1 MVNASIF
8 SVDSLKTGKSDE
20 TPPSLT
26 GKLGLKLSATNAVA
40 VVFLRIARTVD
51 ASDDPALPSGSNV
64 RRVSPPF
71 WIRLRNPVAKGFDPS
86 YAVVALRSKS
96 P

>member
-1 MVNASIF
+1 M
-8 SVDSLKTGKSDE
+8 DD
-20 TPPSLT
+20 
-26 GKLGLKLSATNAVA
+26 
-40 VVFLRIARTVD
+40 
-51 ASDDPALPSGSNV
+51 SDDPALPSGSNV

-71 WIRLRNPVAKGFDPS
+71 YKTQESSGERFDPS